1 MRLRK
6 NIVVGQGSRPSL
18 ALVPRPPRRDWMRRL
33 RLQPEDLIAIPL
45 CLLWC
50 AGFVLLSG
58 AVGNS
63 LSRHLAG
70 TAALASGDPA
80 GVWKGVLLLVT
91 ITWTVVRQWFA

>member
-1 MRLRK
+1 MNLRK
-6 NIVVGQGSRPSL
+6 NITVGQSPRPPL
-18 ALVPRPPRRDWMRRL
+18 TLVPRPARRDWMRRL

-45 CLLWC
+45 CLVWC

-70 TAALASGDPA
+70 TAAIASGDPA
-80 GVWKGVLLLVT
+80 AVWKGVLVLVT
-91 ITWTVVRQWFA
+91 ITWTVVRQLFA